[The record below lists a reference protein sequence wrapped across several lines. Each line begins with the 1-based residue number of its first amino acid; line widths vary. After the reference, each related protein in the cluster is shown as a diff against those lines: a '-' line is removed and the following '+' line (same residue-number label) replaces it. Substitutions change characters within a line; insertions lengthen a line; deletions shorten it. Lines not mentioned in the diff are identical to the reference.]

1 MTLRPEGAGMTSIP
15 PVLRR
20 LVTTAAT
27 AAAGLAACTLSL
39 ISGERPVLTVGG
51 AGAVAVVGAVVTG
64 WRWLASVA
72 SLVVTATVLLA
83 AALSSDRFTAWHLV
97 GASALVVG
105 LVVGLDRV
113 ERSPRSPG
121 PELIGL
127 DPVARRALVPVLGVV
142 ASAAVALA
150 ADRPAVPSVGLLL
163 LGLAAGVAALVIAT
177 SPS

>member
-1 MTLRPEGAGMTSIP
+1 MTPRPEVRARTPVP

-20 LVTTAAT
+20 LVTMVAT
-27 AAAGLAACTLSL
+27 ATAGLLACSLTLV
-39 ISGERPVLTVGG
+39 SGERPVVTLGA
-51 AGAVAVVGAVVTG
+51 AGAVAVVGALVSG

-72 SLVVTATVLLA
+72 SLTVTAAVLFA
-83 AALSSDRFTAWHLV
+83 AAVSSDEITSWHLV
-97 GASALVVG
+97 GASALIVV
-105 LVVGLDRV
+105 LVTGLDRV
-113 ERSPRSPG
+113 ERPTRSPV

-142 ASAAVALA
+142 AAAAVALA
-150 ADRPAVPSVGLLL
+150 ADRPAVPSVGLVL